1 MNNTLGSLNNYLFE
15 SLERLSD
22 DNMTDAELGREME
35 RAKAIGDIASKIIAN
50 ANIVLQAQKLMVDR
64 DDTDV
69 TMPKMLEG

>member
-64 DDTDV
+64 DDADV

>member
-35 RAKAIGDIASKIIAN
+35 RSKAIGDIASKIIAN
-50 ANIVLQAQKLMVDR
+50 ANIVLKAQKLMVDR
-64 DDTDV
+64 DDADV